1 MASRFLG
8 QYLKTYFGI
17 GNKPLT
23 DYLIYEC
30 QFVLQR
36 NSICA
41 SLSPSFVKSIS
52 KLIWN
57 PQDEPYKFKIR
68 SPLDIFPAFNLLPV
82 VAAFLPVVAVIP
94 EWFQTKANTD
104 TW

>member
-1 MASRFLG
+1 MALRVLG
-8 QYLKTYFGI
+8 QYLKKYFNI
-17 GNKPLT
+17 DNKPLT
-23 DYLIYEC
+23 DYVIYEC

-82 VAAFLPVVAVIP
+82 VAAFLPVVAGIP
-94 EWFQTKANTD
+94 ERFQTKDNTD
-104 TW
+104 TL